1 MLSRH
6 GCAVTLLFVSSG
18 CTAYT
23 VSIVEPPADAPSA
36 ALPAG
41 RVARACVVRSS
52 ALAAPAP
59 VVVRDNGRLMGAT
72 SAESY
77 FCYQLEPGEHEV
89 ESVFGDDVDRDL
101 GTSSRRIAKLEADS
115 GGSYFLHHEVMAFG
129 AFRVRWVDRE
139 TFEELRDGCDYVRLS
154 AVPGD
159 EALPSAFPVARAQPL
174 KRRP

>member
-1 MLSRH
+1 MLSRL
-6 GCAVTLLFVSSG
+6 GCAATLLLLTSG
-18 CTAYT
+18 CTAYSVT
-23 VSIVEPPADAPSA
+23 VVEPPADALSPAPPA
-36 ALPAG
+36 ARMA
-41 RVARACVVRSS
+41 RVCLVRSS

-77 FCYQLEPGEHEV
+77 FCYRLEPGAHEV

-101 GTSSRRIAKLEADS
+101 GTASRRAANLEAVA
-115 GGSYFLHHEVMAFG
+115 GESYFLHHEVMAFG

-139 TFEELRDGCDYVRLS
+139 TFEELRDGCRYVRLS

-159 EALPSAFPVARAQPL
+159 EALPPAFPVARAQPVG
-174 KRRP
+174 RRP